1 MLIITPKRMI
11 AKHFEWESHR
21 VPRVPFPT
29 SFLSKCLFTLYSLL
43 FIVALFMYHIFI
55 IVSVA
60 AIIYFLYSYYLFLR
74 LWNLVGLSV
83 WKFNVFFVCTG
94 SIVFASAIYIRSNAL
109 QYLTMMGW

>member
-1 MLIITPKRMI
+1 MLIITPKRMLE
-11 AKHFEWESHR
+11 KHFEWESQR

-43 FIVALFMYHIFI
+43 FFVALFMYHIFI

-60 AIIYFLYSYYLFLR
+60 AVIYFLYSYYLFLR
-74 LWNLVGLSV
+74 LWKLIGLCV
-83 WKFNVFFVCTG
+83 WKFNLFFVFTG
-94 SIVFASAIYIRSNAL
+94 SILFVSVVFIRSNAL